1 MLHYGE
7 KLNSFSHLFGAI
19 LALIGSTVLILI
31 ASRLGDPWK
40 ISSFSVYGATLLTL
54 YVCSTLYH
62 GIQGASKEI
71 LQKFDH
77 CAIYLLIAGTYT
89 PFALVSLRSTWGWP
103 LLGVVWGLALVGI
116 VQEIWLAGATRRWS
130 LVIYVLMGWLSL
142 SVALPLITAL
152 GWYGFAWLAAGG
164 ILYTGGIVFYVA
176 DTKIRHGHGVWHL
189 FVLGGSTCHYF
200 AVYFYVV

>member
-1 MLHYGE
+1 
-7 KLNSFSHLFGAI
+7 
-19 LALIGSTVLILI
+19 
-31 ASRLGDPWK
+31 
-40 ISSFSVYGATLLTL
+40 
-54 YVCSTLYH
+54 
-62 GIQGASKEI
+62 
-71 LQKFDH
+71 
-77 CAIYLLIAGTYT
+77 
-89 PFALVSLRSTWGWP
+89 